1 LVKPLQETLESTVM
15 LTTTLEGLE
24 RTLNEEQLEV
34 LGRVLEV
41 VQFEESVSAA
51 NKLVLLPEN
60 PLVAQS

>member
-1 LVKPLQETLESTVM
+1 M

-60 PLVAQS
+60 QLVAQS